1 MAQVDAECWFIW
13 ASVGAPVNTH
23 DSTQLKFTDLWKRI
37 AGGEMISNVVQ
48 QVANVQVPP
57 LILGD
62 RAFLLQTF
70 ILEHHK
76 YAILPMKNDIL
87 TLEIAGQV

>member
-1 MAQVDAECWFIW
+1 
-13 ASVGAPVNTH
+13 
-23 DSTQLKFTDLWKRI
+23 
-37 AGGEMISNVVQ
+37 MISNVVQ
-48 QVANVQVPP
+48 QVADVQVPP